1 MKQLLIEAELK
12 FNEKII
18 DLGSSKRFS
27 TEIYYETNK
36 FLSYNTIRRIYGVV
50 SSNHIKTR
58 TSTLDLIAEYCGY
71 KTFSTYK
78 KLNKNNINKLF
89 GNTIRNSLKYGNYDS
104 VINEFKNCPENGYLN
119 LLSITINK
127 IIKAKNYKYLI
138 SLLEILD
145 TEYNINNLKDNQS
158 QIDFSNNIANQFNS
172 IDNKSVLISLSKNK
186 FFVKTYIHSR
196 SEYSQS
202 KNYNIVLKN
211 TNNSDFSFTDNSYK
225 ALYLNNYAL
234 LIKKNLNITLPSP
247 LKINYKLI
255 ENDYVIAKYFTH
267 KLLYNEFVFS
277 DYFIS
282 KNKNDVIKISG
293 LLLVSLCRKNFDLF
307 KQLINQCKYKLRTQ
321 NDMDNIN
328 DWLWYDIFHTVD
340 LYLSGFLEKAIYEI
354 NKIDINKYSQIDD
367 LDLQRL
373 LYIFVKIIIKGPKKE
388 YSREFKKIN
397 SKIYFNFINENLA
410 LDIRKMHYLK

>member
-1 MKQLLIEAELK
+1 MKQLLIEAEMK
-12 FNEKII
+12 FNEKIT

-36 FLSYNTIRRIYGVV
+36 LLSYNTIRRIYGVV

-58 TSTLDLIAEYCGY
+58 NSTLDLIAEYCGY
-71 KTFSTYK
+71 KSFSIYK

-89 GNTIRNSLKYGNYDS
+89 RNAIQNSLEYDDYDT
-104 VINEFKNCPENGYLN
+104 VINEFKNYSGTDYLN
-119 LLSITINK
+119 LLSISINK
-127 IIKAKNYKYLI
+127 IIKAKKYKYLI

-145 TEYNINNLKDNQS
+145 TENNINNLNDNQS
-158 QIDFSNNIANQFNS
+158 QINFSNNIANQFNS

-186 FFVKTYIHSR
+186 FFVKAYIHGR

-211 TNNSDFSFTDNSYK
+211 TNNSDFSYTDNIYK

-234 LIKKNLNITLPSP
+234 LIKKKLNITVTSP

-267 KLLYNEFVFS
+267 KLLYNEFIFS

-282 KNKNDVIKISG
+282 KKRNDVIKISG
-293 LLLVSLCRKNFDLF
+293 ILLVSLCRKNLDLF
-307 KQLINQCKYKLRTQ
+307 KQLINQCKYITRT
-321 NDMDNIN
+321 NDINNIN
-328 DWLWYDIFHTVD
+328 DWLWYDIFYTVD
-340 LYLSGFLEKAIYEI
+340 LYLSGFLEKAIYTI
-354 NKIDINKYSQIDD
+354 NKININKFSQVDD
-367 LDLQRL
+367 LNLQYL
-373 LYIFVKIIIKGPKKE
+373 LYNFVKIIIEGSKKE

-410 LDIRKMHYLK
+410 LDIRKMRYLN